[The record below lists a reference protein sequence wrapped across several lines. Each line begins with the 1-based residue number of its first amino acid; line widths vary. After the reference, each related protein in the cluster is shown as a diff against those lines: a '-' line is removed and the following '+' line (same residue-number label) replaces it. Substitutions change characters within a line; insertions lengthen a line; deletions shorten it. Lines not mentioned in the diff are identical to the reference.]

1 MKRENVER
9 TLLNARIARTDEQ
22 RSTILLVGIHE
33 LLYAIAKQ
41 LGCFD
46 EEDDDDED
54 DDKEDLI

>member
-9 TLLNARIARTDEQ
+9 TLLRARIARTDES

-33 LLYAIAKQ
+33 LLYAIAEQ

-46 EEDDDDED
+46 EDDDEEDDDDKGD
-54 DDKEDLI
+54 